1 MIEGEGV
8 GWLKVQRI
16 RKLMEDENYR
26 NLVVSRL
33 NKTLDQKIGPDE
45 HIDDV
50 VRRHVTIPI
59 TKSIMFH
66 RFPLKH
72 QCVTRPVWKGMLKM
86 LQAVTA
92 GLEQTYINHGSG
104 GMASSFQLLEI
115 AHTHYWTK
123 DVSDG
128 KFSDFAST
136 SLSTAQHSLVF
147 NIFICVVVLD
157 DD

>member
-50 VRRHVTIPI
+50 VMRRHLY
-59 TKSIMFH
+59 FD
-66 RFPLKH
+66 L
-72 QCVTRPVWKGMLKM
+72 
-86 LQAVTA
+86 
-92 GLEQTYINHGSG
+92 
-104 GMASSFQLLEI
+104 
-115 AHTHYWTK
+115 
-123 DVSDG
+123 
-128 KFSDFAST
+128 
-136 SLSTAQHSLVF
+136 
-147 NIFICVVVLD
+147 
-157 DD
+157 

>member
-1 MIEGEGV
+1 M
-8 GWLKVQRI
+8 GWLKLNRI

-50 VRRHVTIPI
+50 VMHESLKILSDT
-59 TKSIMFH
+59 SIKIGLFE
-66 RFPLKH
+66 
-72 QCVTRPVWKGMLKM
+72 QCVSRAVWKGMLKM
-86 LQAVTA
+86 LIAVTA

-136 SLSTAQHSLVF
+136 SLSTAQASLVKR
-147 NIFICVVVLD
+147 ILRGGRSQCCT
-157 DD
+157 